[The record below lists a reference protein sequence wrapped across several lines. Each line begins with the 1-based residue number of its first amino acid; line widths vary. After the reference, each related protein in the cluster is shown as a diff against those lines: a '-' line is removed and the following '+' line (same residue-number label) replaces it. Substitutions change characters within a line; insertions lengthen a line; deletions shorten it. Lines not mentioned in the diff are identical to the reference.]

1 MRILHF
7 ALLLTTALMC
17 LASSATGQVAELPAT
32 SISPFSI
39 GETHTFQSSILE
51 EERKLNVYL
60 PTSYHP
66 DSTKTYPV
74 IYLLDGSGNE
84 DFIHVAGL
92 VQFLS
97 FSWIDIMP
105 ESIVV
110 GIANVDRKR
119 DFTSPSSNEKDNEFL
134 PTNGGAGAFTLF
146 IRNEVKPLI
155 EKAYPTNGENSI
167 IGQSLGGLF
176 VTETLFIEPSL
187 FDNYFIVSPSLWW
200 DDESLLGA
208 EPINLDNVK
217 SVHIAVGAEGNQM
230 ERVARELHVKLM
242 AKRPETMKLSF
253 DYLPQKT
260 HGDVLHAALLEGFE
274 RVFGK

>member
-1 MRILHF
+1 MRIRIPLLVTAIFLCF
-7 ALLLTTALMC
+7 ANVATAQNMAIPK
-17 LASSATGQVAELPAT
+17 ASTA
-32 SISPFSI
+32 PFSI
-39 GETHTFQSSILE
+39 GETHTFQSAILG
-51 EERKLNVYL
+51 EERKLNIYL
-60 PTSYHP
+60 PTSYDP
-66 DSTKTYPV
+66 DSAKTYPV
-74 IYLLDGSGNE
+74 IYLLDGSRDE

-119 DFTSPSSNEKDNEFL
+119 DFTAPSNNEKDNEYL
-134 PTNGGAGAFTLF
+134 PTNGGAGAFTKF
-146 IRNEVKPLI
+146 IREEVQPLI
-155 EKAYPTNGENSI
+155 EKRYPTSGERSI

-176 VTETLFIEPSL
+176 ATETLFIEPSL

-208 EPINLDNVK
+208 SPINLDNVK
-217 SVHIAVGAEGNQM
+217 SVHIAVGAEGDQM

-253 DYLPQKT
+253 DYLPEKT

-274 RVFGK
+274 QVYGK